1 MIVIICILLDKV
13 LNDRDRLFYIEVLKT
28 EDLLLVY
35 LFVVDLLRIFTLFIQ
50 LSIRD
55 ICCIVSTRVIEIGQ
69 KPPDAG

>member
-1 MIVIICILLDKV
+1 MTET
-13 LNDRDRLFYIEVLKT
+13 LFYIVVLKT

-35 LFVVDLLRIFTLFIQ
+35 LFVADLLRIFTLFIQ

-55 ICCIVSTRVIEIGQ
+55 ICCIVSTHVIKIGQ